1 MARRGSR
8 GRGFKRNHVEKRH
21 SFRSEPF
28 AEYKEY
34 KLWNGWDSQYR
45 SKITVPEEFDLNE
58 HLEFIIRK
66 FFPNRKIDLSDKKIS
81 AYWAND
87 MTETSGVMRPLYKDE
102 GNFSTYDSVI
112 WMNSRL
118 LSLRPKSDTFSTLV
132 HETVH
137 AVLWLEGVDE
147 EEEHGPIFK
156 QEIRRIFN
164 QQPRI
169 FPNLKRICHNWER
182 EVEMVRRM
190 DEVVKDRR
198 AEERSRQELT
208 QGRPRES
215 TEGRPREPT
224 EGRPRESKEGR
235 PRQEPTNRSPRQ
247 EPTSWAEW
255 KKEREV
261 FGRRTETRQR
271 TEVRQEEDRYIQ
283 ID

>member
-34 KLWNGWDSQYR
+34 KLWN
-45 SKITVPEEFDLNE
+45 
-58 HLEFIIRK
+58 
-66 FFPNRKIDLSDKKIS
+66 DKKIS

-164 QQPRI
+164 QQP
-169 FPNLKRICHNWER
+169 NLKKICR
-182 EVEMVRRM
+182 
-190 DEVVKDRR
+190 KG
-198 AEERSRQELT
+198 SRD
-208 QGRPRES
+208 G
-215 TEGRPREPT
+215 
-224 EGRPRESKEGR
+224 
-235 PRQEPTNRSPRQ
+235 
-247 EPTSWAEW
+247 
-255 KKEREV
+255 
-261 FGRRTETRQR
+261 
-271 TEVRQEEDRYIQ
+271 
-283 ID
+283 